1 MQEYINSIN
10 TLGAKEP
17 LKPNTR
23 QNNIPQKKEI
33 QQDKFEKQEN
43 KKQDKNKIIKTG
55 IALTSL
61 VLAGIAFLK
70 RKQISNFISN
80 LFKKKTLTP
89 EEYIKTSTS
98 KKVEIKPEAV
108 NNADIKQ
115 VKFEPVKTKPAKK
128 EPTEIKPETIA
139 QKRKRLSLERAKEP
153 TKINKPLNEFPTP
166 KFSSNPTIEQRDEYV
181 SELLKYINSTPD
193 TKLQLKGLKEIEKY
207 GINRDDICHIGTLTS
222 DNDESIIRE
231 ALKIYQKHGTNDD
244 AFVIIGPIRRSEID
258 IKEEETFI
266 EVLKTIQKL
275 AHLENE
281 TPKDRE
287 IILGPVRRLLD
298 NENENI
304 RKMAQ
309 ETLKKIDK

>member
-1 MQEYINSIN
+1 MQIQKINNYNNITFQKEKPEKRKDKQNNHLSCDIKEFEKNGKKQICFICNKDELVAFLNYIISKIPVFNKNKYKTIDIKMDAN
-10 TLGAKEP
+10 LDKKEQIIDENNENEPTPAKTPTIKEP
-17 LKPNTR
+17 
-23 QNNIPQKKEI
+23 I
-33 QQDKFEKQEN
+33 
-43 KKQDKNKIIKTG
+43 
-55 IALTSL
+55 
-61 VLAGIAFLK
+61 
-70 RKQISNFISN
+70 
-80 LFKKKTLTP
+80 
-89 EEYIKTSTS
+89 
-98 KKVEIKPEAV
+98 
-108 NNADIKQ
+108 
-115 VKFEPVKTKPAKK
+115 
-128 EPTEIKPETIA
+128 
-139 QKRKRLSLERAKEP
+139 
-153 TKINKPLNEFPTP
+153 FPTP

-287 IILGPVRRLLD
+287 IILRPVRRLLD

-309 ETLKKIDK
+309 ETLDKITPDS